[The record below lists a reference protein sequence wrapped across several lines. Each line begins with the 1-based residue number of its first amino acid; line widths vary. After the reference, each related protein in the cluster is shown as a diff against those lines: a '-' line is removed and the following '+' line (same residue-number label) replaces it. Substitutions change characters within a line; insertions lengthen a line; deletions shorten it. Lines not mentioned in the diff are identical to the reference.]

1 MMDKHRDLFVKW
13 AWQGG
18 LIIAVLLAWQF
29 LPPALGISKV
39 TLPQFSDVIEWAFK
53 PPLPGAGSLGANIV
67 VTLREIAVAFVV
79 AAVAGIV
86 VGTIIGSSRMANAL
100 IQPLLT
106 AAFAV
111 PLITLIP
118 MFLVTFGLGETSK
131 MAFGALYAFFPVVF
145 NTAAG
150 VASVD
155 DLHRQVGRAFGLSP
169 WARFYKIIMP
179 GAARQIF
186 GGLQM
191 GMAITIIA
199 VVSAEVFG
207 ATAGLGYLIQRS
219 SQALNGPAVWWVI
232 LVTLAMSWALLA
244 LLKLVARL
252 LRVRPESSMV

>member
-1 MMDKHRDLFVKW
+1 MMYKHRERLIKW

-18 LIIAVLLAWQF
+18 IGILVLLAWQF
-29 LPPALGISKV
+29 LPPALGISKLI
-39 TLPQFSDVIEWAFK
+39 LPRLSDVLAWASE
-53 PPLPGAGSLGANIV
+53 PPLPGAGSLGENLI
-67 VTLREIAVAFVV
+67 VTLREIAVAFVI

-86 VGTIIGSSRMANAL
+86 VGTVIGSSRRANAL

-118 MFLVTFGLGETSK
+118 MFLVTFGLGEASK

-145 NTAAG
+145 NTTAG
-150 VASVD
+150 VATVD

-191 GMAITIIA
+191 GMAIAIIA

-232 LVTLAMSWALLA
+232 LVTLVLSWVLLA
-244 LLKLVARL
+244 LLKIVARL
-252 LRVRPESSMV
+252 LRVRPEASIT